1 MTQDERPYMIVYKD
15 KWRALTDTLQTAER
29 NKVMAAFFDWLT
41 YGSEPKGLTKTGRGF
56 FEFLKTSE
64 ENGKKRGAP
73 IGNQNRRNNS
83 EFNSDVIE
91 NGIENSNQDELKN
104 QRKFQ
109 SSTKAKAKADAYAKA
124 ERVAKELNV
133 APTLDE
139 CRKYAQESGLDIN
152 PERFFKYYKA
162 RGWKVKGDPITD
174 WQALM
179 ESWTT
184 PDGKPALKLP
194 PVKPV
199 RAMVSCPK
207 CDSLATETRRDYAI
221 CHHCGRGYNWDFTDG
236 DWVEDKE

>member
-1 MTQDERPYMIVYKD
+1 MSQDVRPYMIVYKD

-29 NKVMAAFFDWLT
+29 NRVMAAFFDWLT
-41 YGSEPKGLTKTGRGF
+41 YGKEPKGLTRTGRGF

-104 QRKFQ
+104 QKEIQ

-124 ERVAKELNV
+124 ERVAKELNA

-139 CRKYAQESGLDIN
+139 VRKFAEKSGLNVN
-152 PERFFKYYKA
+152 PDRFYKYYQA
-162 RGWKVKGDPITD
+162 RGWKVNGDLITD
-174 WQALM
+174 WRALM

-184 PDGKPALKLP
+184 PDGKPILRQN

-199 RAMVSCPK
+199 KAMISCPVCESLDTETHFDHAICRK
-207 CDSLATETRRDYAI
+207 CD
-221 CHHCGRGYNWDFTDG
+221 RGFDWDFTDG
-236 DWVEDKE
+236 RWVEEKA